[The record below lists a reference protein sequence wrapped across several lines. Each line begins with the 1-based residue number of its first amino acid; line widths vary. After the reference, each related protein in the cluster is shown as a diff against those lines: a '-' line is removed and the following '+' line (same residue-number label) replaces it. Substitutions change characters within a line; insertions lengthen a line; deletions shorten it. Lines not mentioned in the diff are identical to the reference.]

1 MIQKLE
7 VKTKFVTFF
16 VRSCVLASDTVI
28 HFYNLFKVICLLVLV
43 GRLQEYLD
51 PSISLVK
58 WLRLGY
64 ANESKTNND
73 KLTGVGNTLERSAV
87 YIPIF
92 TLSVS

>member
-1 MIQKLE
+1 MFQGLLAEI
-7 VKTKFVTFF
+7 V
-16 VRSCVLASDTVI
+16 ASDIVI
-28 HFYNLFKVICLLVLV
+28 HFYNLFKVFCLLALA

-58 WLRLGY
+58 WLRLGCT
-64 ANESKTNND
+64 NESKTNND

-92 TLSVS
+92 ILSVS